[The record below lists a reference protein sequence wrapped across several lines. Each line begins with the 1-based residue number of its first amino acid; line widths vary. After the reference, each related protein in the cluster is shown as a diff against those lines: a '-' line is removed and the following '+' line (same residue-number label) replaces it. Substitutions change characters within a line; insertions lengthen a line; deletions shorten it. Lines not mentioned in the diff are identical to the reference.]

1 MTITCFSLKPF
12 RGEHM
17 TRPAYVITYILLSVV
32 LCSCFSKSTIVSPPE
47 WTHQKDAVTL
57 RLGADRLLNL
67 YQGKP
72 HSLIVCVY
80 HLKDLNGFEQL
91 SDENGG
97 LSKLLE
103 CNRFDSGVTY
113 AKRLVVQPNQ
123 EIRESL
129 DRTEGAKYVGLVAGY
144 YALHKATSVR
154 TYEIPVS
161 VFNNPKKLAIYLHM
175 GPESIQEIREQ

>member
-1 MTITCFSLKPF
+1 MN
-12 RGEHM
+12 RV
-17 TRPAYVITYILLSVV
+17 AYIFAFAVFPV
-32 LCSCFSKSTIVSPPE
+32 LFCSCVSKPSMVSPPE
-47 WTHQKDAVTL
+47 WTHEKDAISLIL
-57 RLGADRLLNL
+57 RGDPMLNL

-80 HLKDLNGFEQL
+80 HLKDLNGFKQL

-97 LSKLLE
+97 LFRLLE
-103 CNRFDSGVTY
+103 CSRFDSGVTY
-113 AKRLVVQPNQ
+113 AKRLVVQPEQ

-144 YALHKATSVR
+144 YSLHKVNSVR

-161 VFNNPKKLAIYLHM
+161 LFNNPKKLDISLHM
-175 GPESIQEIREQ
+175 GPDNIQEIKEQK